1 MAGRSFAFAFGL
13 GAGLETRLEAGG
25 GGAWTTA
32 GRPGSTMDRPSGEVA
47 SGELN
52 RIGTVTS
59 VPRAS
64 ASTTPLV
71 IETSF
76 GLMDFPL
83 TADTLP

>member
-1 MAGRSFAFAFGL
+1 
-13 GAGLETRLEAGG
+13 
-25 GGAWTTA
+25 
-32 GRPGSTMDRPSGEVA
+32 MDRPSGGVA
-47 SGELN
+47 SGVLN

-59 VPRAS
+59 VPSAS

-76 GLMDFPL
+76 GLMEIPL